1 MIFIISGLVF
11 VGVAFAMTNGGRVLH
26 RFRNYCKLSAE
37 CVCRYVGVDIIFGH
51 INESPVSDTDLVG
64 RSFSLHSSSVLTF

>member
-11 VGVAFAMTNGGRVLH
+11 VGVAFAMINGGRVLH

-64 RSFSLHSSSVLTF
+64 RSLSTPVQF

>member
-1 MIFIISGLVF
+1 MAVEFCKDSAIIV
-11 VGVAFAMTNGGRVLH
+11 
-26 RFRNYCKLSAE
+26 NYLQSV

-64 RSFSLHSSSVLTF
+64 RSLSTPVQF